1 MGKYIFAGLSLT
13 VLLILACQ
21 SNGDKKPATS
31 SVSEP
36 APKKE
41 VPKVDG
47 EKIYKMNCVV
57 CHGMD
62 GNLGLNDS
70 KDIRASELTL
80 EERIELV
87 SKGKNL
93 MTPFE
98 SLLKEDQI
106 KAVAEYTFKL

>member
-1 MGKYIFAGLSLT
+1 MRNYRIT
-13 VLLILACQ
+13 LIVIITALIIACQ
-21 SNGDKKPATS
+21 SNGEKKSTTS
-31 SVSEP
+31 PTSKP
-36 APKKE
+36 KPKKE
-41 VPKVDG
+41 VAKING

-62 GNLGLNDS
+62 GNLGLNGS
-70 KDIRASELTL
+70 KDINASELTL

-87 SKGKNL
+87 AKGKNT

-98 SLLKEDQI
+98 ALLKEDQI